1 MESMTGF
8 GRAVVTD
15 GGISATVEV
24 RGVNQKTLDL
34 QMKLPPVLFAAEQ
47 KLREICRRRV
57 SRGRV
62 ELFASYQI
70 LSPELVSVIFSEAVV
85 KALHGA
91 LKPLA
96 SEGVVSRELTP
107 SDILSFS
114 EIFSFSPTDGA
125 KQLLESVVL
134 RAAEEAFDQ
143 FSSRRKEEGG
153 RLLPQFVRGTEALIE
168 MARAARGLEQVQRNT
183 VTDNFR
189 KKVSD
194 LVHVADPAKLE
205 QEAVLAA
212 EKVDV
217 SEELT
222 RLISHLEAFSEA
234 LRENGEAIG
243 KKLDFLLQE
252 MQREVSTLLAKSAL
266 IELTR
271 AGLEMRGVVEQLREQ
286 VNNVA

>member
-8 GRAVVTD
+8 GRAVVTE

-24 RGVNQKTLDL
+24 RGVNQKTLDI
-34 QMKLPPVLFAAEQ
+34 QVKLPPVLFGTEH
-47 KLREICRRRV
+47 KIRELCRERV
-57 SRGRV
+57 PRGRV
-62 ELFASYQI
+62 EAYISYQI
-70 LSPELVSVIFSEAVV
+70 LSPELVDVIFSEAVV

-96 SEGVVSRELTP
+96 SEGIVSKELSP

-114 EIFSFSPTDGA
+114 EIFSFSPSDRA
-125 KQLLESVVL
+125 KELLEAAVL
-134 RAAEEAFDQ
+134 QAAAQAFSQ
-143 FSSRRKEEGG
+143 FSARRREEGQ
-153 RLLPQFVRGTEALIE
+153 RLLPQFRVGGERLAE
-168 MARAARGLEQVQRNT
+168 MVGKARLLEEVQKRTVIDGFRNR
-183 VTDNFR
+183 VAEIA
-189 KKVSD
+189 S
-194 LVHVADPAKLE
+194 VADPARLE
-205 QEAVLAA
+205 QEAVTAA

-222 RLISHLEAFSEA
+222 RLEAHLDAFSAA
-234 LRENGEAIG
+234 LADGAGPMG

-266 IELTR
+266 MDLTR
-271 AGLEMRGVVEQLREQ
+271 AGLEIRHLVEQLREQ

>member
-1 MESMTGF
+1 M
-8 GRAVVTD
+8 
-15 GGISATVEV
+15 
-24 RGVNQKTLDL
+24 NQKTLDL
-34 QMKLPPVLFAAEQ
+34 QIKLPPVLFGAEH
-47 KLREICRRRV
+47 KLREMCRQRV

-62 ELFASYQI
+62 EVFVNYQI

-96 SEGVVSRELTP
+96 AEGVVTRELSP

-125 KQLLESVVL
+125 KQLLESVML
-134 RAAEEAFDQ
+134 RAAEEAFSN
-143 FSSRRKEEGG
+143 FLSRRKEEGG
-153 RLLPQFVRGTEALIE
+153 RLLPQFISGTGALLE
-168 MARAARGLEQVQRNT
+168 MARAARDLEEVQRRT

-194 LVHVADPAKLE
+194 LIQVADPARLE
-205 QEAVLAA
+205 QEAVMAA

-222 RLISHLEAFSEA
+222 RLISHLEAFSGT
-234 LRENGEAIG
+234 LGEDGGPMG

-266 IELTR
+266 MELTR